1 MLKHWLKKH
10 HWPDVNVHVSV
21 ESLLQC
27 GTSMHP
33 MPCVSC
39 GHANP
44 GTAKFCNECGSPCR
58 KVPSIKVEKSA
69 RTIKRLMSFSCRM
82 RLTSFF
88 RKMISSSHPGV
99 QCEARVPCIRRSGCG
114 VVQDPPR
121 ARAHGE
127 SRAEG
132 LALPDDRRDDLQP
145 DKCKTCSQMMM
156 MMVNED

>member
-1 MLKHWLKKH
+1 M
-10 HWPDVNVHVSV
+10 HVSV
-21 ESLLQC
+21 ESLLPC

-69 RTIKRLMSFSCRM
+69 ETIKRLMSFSCWM

-127 SRAEG
+127 SRAEQSR
-132 LALPDDRRDDLQP
+132 AEQSPTIDDMP
-145 DKCKTCSQMMM
+145 WGPTCMHAYILCNS
-156 MMVNED
+156 VNRSLLETNAQK

>member
-1 MLKHWLKKH
+1 
-10 HWPDVNVHVSV
+10 
-21 ESLLQC
+21 
-27 GTSMHP
+27 MHP

-44 GTAKFCNECGSPCR
+44 GTAKFCNECGWPCR

-69 RTIKRLMSFSCRM
+69 ETIKRLMSFSCRM

-127 SRAEG
+127 SRAEQSR
-132 LALPDDRRDDLQP
+132 AEQSPTIDDMPQSLQVSIET
-145 DKCKTCSQMMM
+145 CKLCNSMCCISLEGCCECATVCSFMCWIRLMSSKG
-156 MMVNED
+156 